1 MRKFTK
7 VVKRDRKLSQE
18 QITEFNEIVALQ
30 NELVKQ
36 TNEYPDDPDIKELEQ
51 EVIKLANEALR
62 YKDDFLATPIEE
74 PIEYEVDME
83 LFEELKQRVENF
95 KKLVAL

>member
-1 MRKFTK
+1 MRKF
-7 VVKRDRKLSQE
+7 VKTVKLERKLSQE
-18 QITEFNEIVALQ
+18 QIREFNEIVALQ
-30 NELVKQ
+30 NDLVKQ
-36 TNEYPDDPDIKELEQ
+36 TNQYPDDPDIKELEQ
-51 EVIKLANEALR
+51 EVIRLANEALR

-74 PIEYEVDME
+74 IKEYDVDME

>member
-7 VVKRDRKLSQE
+7 TVKIDRKLSQE

-36 TNEYPDDPDIKELEQ
+36 TNGYPDDPDIKELQQ

-74 PIEYEVDME
+74 PREFDVDME

>member
-36 TNEYPDDPDIKELEQ
+36 TALYPDDPDIKELEQ

>member
-7 VVKRDRKLSQE
+7 TVKIDRKLSQE

-36 TNEYPDDPDIKELEQ
+36 TNEYPDDPDIKELQQ

-74 PIEYEVDME
+74 PREFDVDME
-83 LFEELKQRVENF
+83 LFEELKRRVENF

>member
-74 PIEYEVDME
+74 PIEYDVDME

>member
-7 VVKRDRKLSQE
+7 TVKIDRKLSQE

-36 TNEYPDDPDIKELEQ
+36 TNEYPDDPDIKELQQ
-51 EVIKLANEALR
+51 EVIKLANEALK

-74 PIEYEVDME
+74 PLEFDVDME

>member
-62 YKDDFLATPIEE
+62 YKDAFLATPIEE